1 MGILDFVKKQFV
13 DVIQWT
19 EDSDG
24 VLAYRYPMADME
36 IQYGAQL
43 TVRDSQSALFVDEGK
58 IADHFS
64 TGLHKLTT
72 QNIPILTN
80 LRNWDKAFESPFK
93 SDVIFFSHRLQLD
106 RKWGTPNPITIRDTE
121 FGMIRLR
128 AFGMYS
134 YKLTDPVLFYKEISG
149 TREVYTVDDLDG
161 QLRNVMV
168 AELTQIFANSKIPFL
183 DMAANQGGLSDLIKA
198 QMTAVFARYGL
209 ALDNLVVEN
218 ISLPEDLQTIL
229 DKRISM
235 NVVGDL
241 SKFTQYQVA
250 ESIPV
255 AAGNEGGVAGI
266 GAGMGAGMIM
276 AQTIA
281 HNMNSSLPNP
291 VQPTNGQPTIEKDD
305 IATTLE
311 KLHGLIAKG
320 ILTQAEFDAKK
331 TELLSKLV

>member
-1 MGILDFVKKQFV
+1 MGILDFIKKQFV

-19 EDSDG
+19 EESDG

-43 TVRDSQSALFVDEGK
+43 TVRDSQSVLFVDEGQ
-58 IADHFS
+58 IADRFGP
-64 TGLHKLTT
+64 GLHKLTT

-80 LRNWDKAFESPFK
+80 LRNWDKFFESPFK

-106 RKWGTPNPITIRDTE
+106 RKWGTPNPITIRDAE
-121 FGMIRLR
+121 FGMVRLR

-134 YKLTDPVLFYKEISG
+134 YKLADPALFYKEISG
-149 TREVYTVDDLDG
+149 TRELYTVTDLDG
-161 QLRNVMV
+161 QLRNIMV

-183 DMAANQGGLSDLIKA
+183 DMAANQGGLSELIKT
-198 QMTAVFARYGL
+198 QMSTVFARYGL

-218 ISLPEDLQTIL
+218 ISLPEELQAIL

-241 SKFTQYQVA
+241 SKFTQFQVA
-250 ESIPV
+250 ESIPI
-255 AAGNEGGVAGI
+255 AAGNEGGVAGV
-266 GAGMGAGMIM
+266 GAGMGAGFAM
-276 AQTIA
+276 AQTMA
-281 HNMNSSLPNP
+281 NSMTNAVQAPA
-291 VQPTNGQPTIEKDD
+291 QPTAEKEDIVQTI
-305 IATTLE
+305 E
-311 KLHGLIAKG
+311 KLHGLVGKG

-331 TELLSKLV
+331 AELLSKLI

>member
-19 EDSDG
+19 EDTDG
-24 VLAYRYPMADME
+24 VLAFRYPMADME

-58 IADHFS
+58 IADHFY

-106 RKWGTPNPITIRDTE
+106 RKWGTPNPITIRDAE
-121 FGMIRLR
+121 FGMVRLR

-134 YKLTDPVLFYKEISG
+134 YKLIDPSLFYKEISG
-149 TREVYTVDDLDG
+149 TREIYTVNDLDG

-183 DMAANQGGLSDLIKA
+183 DMAANQGGLGNLIKS
-198 QMTAVFARYGL
+198 QMRDVFKRYGL
-209 ALDNLVVEN
+209 ELDNLVVEN
-218 ISLPEDLQTIL
+218 ISLPEELQAIL

-241 SKFTQYQVA
+241 SKYTQFQVA
-250 ESIPV
+250 ESIPI
-255 AAGNEGGVAGI
+255 AAGNEGGVAGA
-266 GAGMGAGMIM
+266 GAGLGAGLIMGQTM
-276 AQTIA
+276 AQSISNVAQTT
-281 HNMNSSLPNP
+281 SQT
-291 VQPTNGQPTIEKDD
+291 VVGQED

-311 KLHGLIAKG
+311 KLHGLVGKG

-331 TELLSKLV
+331 EELLKKLV

>member
-19 EDSDG
+19 EDTDG
-24 VLAYRYPMADME
+24 ILAFRYPMADME

-43 TVRDSQSALFVDEGK
+43 TVRDSQSALFVDEGQ

-106 RKWGTPNPITIRDTE
+106 RKWGTPNPITIRDAE
-121 FGMIRLR
+121 FGMVRLR

-134 YKLTDPVLFYKEISG
+134 YKLTEPTLFYKEVSG
-149 TREVYTVDDLDG
+149 TREIYTVNDLDG

-183 DMAANQGGLSDLIKA
+183 DMAANQGGLGDLIKTRMA
-198 QMTAVFARYGL
+198 NVFKRYGL
-209 ALDNLVVEN
+209 ELDNLVVEN
-218 ISLPEDLQTIL
+218 ISLPEELQAIL

-241 SKFTQYQVA
+241 SKYTQFQVA

-255 AAGNEGGVAGI
+255 AAGNEGGIA
-266 GAGMGAGMIM
+266 GAGAGLGAGLVMGQTM
-276 AQTIA
+276 AQSMA
-281 HNMNSSLPNP
+281 NNMTTPP
-291 VQPTNGQPTIEKDD
+291 TQPTVNSED
-305 IATTLE
+305 IAVTLE
-311 KLHGLIAKG
+311 KLHALIGKG

-331 TELLSKLV
+331 LELLKKLV